1 MLILFRQEVFRMIR
15 YYKLFD
21 YLQRHGMKKTDL
33 IERVGISA
41 PTLAKLTKG
50 EIVTTEI
57 INRICAA
64 LDVQPADIME
74 FTKDK

>member
-1 MLILFRQEVFRMIR
+1 MIR

-21 YLQRHGMKKTDL
+21 YLQRHEMKKTDL

-57 INRICAA
+57 INRICAT